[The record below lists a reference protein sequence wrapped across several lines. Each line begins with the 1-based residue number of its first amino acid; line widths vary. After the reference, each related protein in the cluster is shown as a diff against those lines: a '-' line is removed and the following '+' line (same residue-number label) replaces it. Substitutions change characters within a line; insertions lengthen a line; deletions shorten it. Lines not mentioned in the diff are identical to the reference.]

1 MNIKRR
7 IGRIGFGILLLIVV
21 AVALAPQSSALPAYS
36 IELQNV
42 YGNGS
47 CVTCHLNSSGGGDLT
62 GYGNKFAGQSN
73 HAKYPAVALRAI
85 GAPPVSVPI
94 KMSMFVLALQ
104 GLYGNGSC
112 TTCHV
117 TSSGG
122 EFTEYGKKFSAQP
135 GHDNEPIAAIKA
147 IGPPGVVM
155 GATTTGETVSAT
167 TTGGNTGQKSPG
179 FEIVVTIG
187 IISAVYILRKNKML

>member
-7 IGRIGFGILLLIVV
+7 IGRTGFGILLLIVAAMAMV
-21 AVALAPQSSALPAYS
+21 PQTSALPIYYV
-36 IELQNV
+36 ELQNV

-47 CVTCHLNSSGGGDLT
+47 CATCHLNSSGGGDLT
-62 GYGNKFAGQSN
+62 GYGNKFAEESN
-73 HAKYPAVALRAI
+73 HTKYPAVALRAI

-122 EFTEYGKKFSAQP
+122 GFTEYGKKFSAQP
-135 GHDNEPIAAIKA
+135 GHGNDPIAAIKA
-147 IGPPGVVM
+147 IGPPG
-155 GATTTGETVSAT
+155 GEAVSAT

-187 IISAVYILRKNKML
+187 IISAVYMLRKNKIK